1 MQAILYKLTLILLAY
16 QRMICFCSIREASL
30 HATARM
36 NRGQGYIC
44 DWQDVSVPHGKQLDF
59 LKRYWLQN
67 LGVTR
72 GAVSNWER
80 AGGSIPA
87 SNRLEKIANITHVSF
102 EWLATGR
109 GHMQHDHL
117 NDIPA
122 VAADLVED
130 PEERRLLAGY
140 RSAPARTRQQML
152 QLALAAL
159 KR

>member
-1 MQAILYKLTLILLAY
+1 MRLA
-16 QRMICFCSIREASL
+16 RRIR
-30 HATARM
+30 TARQAA
-36 NRGQGYIC
+36 GFSQEILAA
-44 DWQDVSVPHGKQLDF
+44 K
-59 LKRYWLQN
+59 

-80 AGGSIPA
+80 PGGSIPA
-87 SNRLEKIANITHVSF
+87 TNRLEKIANITNVGF

-117 NDIPA
+117 DDIPA

-130 PEERRLLAGY
+130 PEERHLLAGY